1 MRTFKATIEILGEEI
16 EVINYTIE
24 FSRKT
29 DNKGRPCSPT
39 LGGRF
44 TFVTE
49 AASSTFLAE
58 LMLNLGHKPVLGRMR
73 FFHPKDNKTMR
84 ELAFKDAFVIFYK
97 ESCYINKNTPIRI
110 TCTLI
115 ARVVT
120 IGNAYQDS
128 GW

>member
-1 MRTFKATIEILGEEI
+1 MRTFKATIELLGEEI
-16 EVINYTIE
+16 EVISYTIE

-29 DNKGRPCSPT
+29 DNKGRPCTPT

-49 AASSTFLAE
+49 ATSSTFLAE
-58 LMLNLGHKPVLGRMR
+58 LMLNLNHKPVSGRIR

-84 ELAFKDAFVIFYK
+84 KLTFRDAFVVFYK
-97 ESCYINKNTPIRI
+97 ESCYINKSTPIRI
-110 TCTLI
+110 TCTLT

-120 IGNAYQDS
+120 IGHAYQDS

>member
-1 MRTFKATIEILGEEI
+1 MQSCKVTLEIQGETMELIE
-16 EVINYTIE
+16 YSAE
-24 FSRKT
+24 FSRST
-29 DNKGRPCSPT
+29 DKKGCPCTPT

-49 AASSTFLAE
+49 ATSSTFLAE
-58 LMLNLGHKPVLGRMR
+58 LMLNLNHKPVSGRIR
-73 FFHPKDNKTMR
+73 FFHPEDNKTMR
-84 ELAFKDAFVIFYK
+84 ELTFRDAFVVFYK

-110 TCTLI
+110 TCTLT

-120 IGNAYQDS
+120 IGHAYQDS

>member
-29 DNKGRPCSPT
+29 DPKGRPCSAI

-44 TFVTE
+44 TFDTE
-49 AASSTFLAE
+49 ATSSTFLAE
-58 LMLNLGHKPVLGRMR
+58 LMLNLGHKPVSGKMR
-73 FFHPKDNKTMR
+73 FFHPEDNKTMR
-84 ELAFKDAFVIFYK
+84 ELTFKDAFVVHYK
-97 ESCYINKNTPIRI
+97 ESCSINKSTPIRI
-110 TCTLI
+110 SCTLT
-115 ARVVT
+115 ARIVT

-128 GW
+128 NW

>member
-1 MRTFKATIEILGEEI
+1 MRTFKATIELLGEEI
-16 EVINYTIE
+16 EVISYTIE

-29 DNKGRPCSPT
+29 DNKGRPCTPT

-49 AASSTFLAE
+49 ATSSTFLAE
-58 LMLNLGHKPVLGRMR
+58 LMLNLNHKPVSGRIR
-73 FFHPKDNKTMR
+73 FFHPEDNKTMR
-84 ELAFKDAFVIFYK
+84 ELTFRDAFVVFYK
-97 ESCYINKNTPIRI
+97 ESCYINKSTPIRI
-110 TCTLI
+110 TCTLT

-120 IGNAYQDS
+120 IGHAYQDS